1 MSRLRIK
8 GMLWKLFVINSSNSE
23 HRYIFHPCWWT
34 LSLCSIFWTQF
45 PDNLRTADF
54 KYFRVFQKNNTL
66 DYVLYSIGFNG
77 IQTKSMF
84 LCLINFKRVMN
95 VEQFF
100 FVFPRISRLWSRD
113 IICIVLEPRFC
124 FFIKKTKT
132 ARDALTLISNAETS
146 NSRNMHVTIVMKIME
161 RCGVSVTKSVH
172 VVIRRSLTPKSCFQR
187 VFLCFSY
194 KFHSFALYSSRF
206 WKYIYVYNPFCYV
219 RKNKFFLCTQYINF
233 IKVNESQSLH

>member
-66 DYVLYSIGFNG
+66 DYVLYSIAFNG

-95 VEQFF
+95 VEQVF

-146 NSRNMHVTIVMKIME
+146 NSRKMHVTIVMKIME

-172 VVIRRSLTPKSCFQR
+172 VVIGRSLTPKSCFQR
-187 VFLCFSY
+187 FF
-194 KFHSFALYSSRF
+194 
-206 WKYIYVYNPFCYV
+206 
-219 RKNKFFLCTQYINF
+219 FFLFF
-233 IKVNESQSLH
+233 IQISLIRLVLLTFLKIHIRVQPILLCSQK

>member
-23 HRYIFHPCWWT
+23 HRYIFQPCWWT
-34 LSLCSIFWTQF
+34 LFLCSIFWTQF

-66 DYVLYSIGFNG
+66 DYVLYSIAFNG

-146 NSRNMHVTIVMKIME
+146 NSRKMHVTIVMKIME
-161 RCGVSVTKSVH
+161 RCGVYVTKSVH
-172 VVIRRSLTPKSCFQR
+172 VVIGRSLTPKSCFQR
-187 VFLCFSY
+187 VFL
-194 KFHSFALYSSRF
+194 L
-206 WKYIYVYNPFCYV
+206 
-219 RKNKFFLCTQYINF
+219 FFIQISLIRLVLLTFLKIHIRVQPILLC
-233 IKVNESQSLH
+233 SQK